1 MVSSTG
7 PVRAGSALQEVARIR
22 GKIMRA
28 IDCRLFAGAFSGGHE
43 RVFYCDKRR
52 EVLVTAALLPVLNV
66 APPAA
71 SLRPGAVYY
80 GYYGRGYGCDNG
92 YGFALAIMLTTLAF
106 SLRVLERKLGWSGD
120 ETVRRQ

>member
-1 MVSSTG
+1 MVWSTG
-7 PVRAGSALQEVARIR
+7 PVRAGSALQEMARMR
-22 GKIMRA
+22 GKMVRA
-28 IDCRLFAGAFSGGHE
+28 IDYRLFADAFSGGHE

-66 APPAA
+66 ALPVA

-80 GYYGRGYGCDNG
+80 GYYGQCYGV
-92 YGFALAIMLTTLAF
+92 ALAIVLSTLTF

-120 ETVRRQ
+120 ETFRRQ